1 MKFSA
6 LATYFEQM
14 EATSKRNELVSIMA
28 SLFKKARAD
37 EIDKICYLTQG
48 RLAPFYEPLEI
59 GMAEKT
65 IALAIAKA
73 YDHTKEAVLGSYR
86 KLGDLG
92 LVAEKFHK
100 GRDGSLSA
108 NKVYE
113 RLVSIAKTTGT
124 GSQEKK
130 LHAFCELLSEVDA
143 TSAKHIIRIP
153 LGRSRLGVGDPT
165 VLDALSFAKTGDK
178 SLRKQLEAA
187 YNKTSDLGQV
197 AKTFWEHGI
206 KAVEKL
212 DVQVG
217 KPIRSQLTERIPD
230 PAKIIDKMGPVNAQP
245 KYDGFRVA
253 IHFDKHKNI
262 GFMNE
267 NGNLVE
273 TKVKLFSRN
282 LEDMTHMFPELR
294 EAALKQTHAD
304 NGILDSE
311 ALAYN
316 PDSDEFYPFQETT
329 KRRRKYGVEEA
340 AKQLPLKAFVFDV
353 MYVNGKSV
361 MGKPQKERVE
371 LIKKILPKPDT
382 LMPAPGELVSDP
394 KRLVELFDESVTNGL
409 EGLVVKKPD
418 SPYEAGARNFGW
430 VKVKRQHDGD
440 LNDTVDVVILGYI
453 AGRGKRAEFG
463 AGALLVGV
471 YNEKDD
477 TFETIS
483 KIGTG
488 LSDDEWREIHKRA
501 DKIKVAHKPAR
512 VRSIIEPTEWVAPEI
527 VIEVFADEITR
538 SPIHTAG
545 KSDTELGYALR
556 FPRLIKFRGSDK
568 QAEDATTVEEIKR
581 MYKQQYNH
589 KKS

>member
-1 MKFSA
+1 
-6 LATYFEQM
+6 M
-14 EATSKRNELVSIMA
+14 EATSKRNELTSIMA
-28 SLFKKARAD
+28 DLFKKARAD

-73 YDHTKEAVLGSYR
+73 YDHTKEAVLESYR
-86 KLGDLG
+86 HKGDLG

-100 GRDGSLSA
+100 GNDEGLSV
-108 NKVYE
+108 NKVYD
-113 RLVSIAKTTGT
+113 RMVLIAKTTGT

-130 LHAFCELLSEVDA
+130 LHAFCELLSQVDA
-143 TSAKHIIRIP
+143 ISAKHICRIP
-153 LGRSRLGVGDPT
+153 LGRSRLGIGDPT
-165 VLDALSFAKTGDK
+165 VLDSLSFAKTGDK
-178 SLRKQLEAA
+178 SLRKQLEVG

-197 AKTFWEHGI
+197 ARTFWEHGVE
-206 KAVEKL
+206 AVERL
-212 DVQVG
+212 DVQIG

-253 IHFDKHKNI
+253 IHFNKHKNI

-294 EAALKQTHAD
+294 EAALKEVHAD

-316 PDSDEFYPFQETT
+316 PDTDEFYPFQETT
-329 KRRRKYGVEEA
+329 KRRRKHGVEAA
-340 AKQLPLKAFVFDV
+340 AKQLPLKAFVFDL
-353 MYVNGKSV
+353 MYLNGKSV
-361 MGKPQKERVE
+361 MDKPQKERVE
-371 LIKKILPKPDT
+371 LIKKVIPKPDT
-382 LMPAPGELVSDP
+382 LMPAPGELVTEP
-394 KRLVELFDESVTNGL
+394 KRLIEMFDESITNGL

-418 SPYEAGARNFGW
+418 SPYEAGARNFSW
-430 VKVKRQHDGD
+430 VKVKRQADGD

-471 YNEKDD
+471 YNEKEDV
-477 TFETIS
+477 FETIT

-488 LSDDEWREIHKRA
+488 LTDDEWREIHKRSDA
-501 DKIKVAHKPAR
+501 LKVGHKPAR
-512 VRSIIEPTEWVAPEI
+512 VRSIIEPTEWVQPEI

-538 SPIHTAG
+538 SPTHTAG
-545 KSDTELGYALR
+545 KTDTELGYALR

-568 QAEDATTVEEIKR
+568 QAEDATTVSEIQR

-589 KKS
+589 IHKES